1 MERHKTLAHVLASLT
16 ILVWGTTFIATK
28 ILLETFAPLEIL
40 LIRFVM
46 GFLGLTIYDLIA
58 NRGKRPPFNIR
69 QELLFAAA
77 GLTGVVI
84 YYLLENVALTM
95 TSASNV
101 GIIVSVAPL
110 TTAILG
116 LFFLKEEK
124 FRINLIIGFLIAF
137 LGVALVMFNGKIEF
151 ELSLKGDLLSLL
163 ATVWWAI
170 YSILLR
176 KIDTK
181 SYRVATYTKKIF
193 FYGLVWMIPIAL
205 FSGFSVNRSDFTPL
219 NTTLLLFLGL
229 GASASCFVSWN
240 FAVNALGVY
249 KTSGYIYLT
258 PLITLFTA
266 ALVLKEPITWM
277 ALGGCLLIFVG
288 LYLSKRNGDIPDKL
302 AS

>member
-101 GIIVSVAPL
+101 GIIVSVAPPNHRHL
-110 TTAILG
+110 
-116 LFFLKEEK
+116 
-124 FRINLIIGFLIAF
+124 RP
-137 LGVALVMFNGKIEF
+137 
-151 ELSLKGDLLSLL
+151 LLPQRGE
-163 ATVWWAI
+163 V
-170 YSILLR
+170 
-176 KIDTK
+176 
-181 SYRVATYTKKIF
+181 
-193 FYGLVWMIPIAL
+193 
-205 FSGFSVNRSDFTPL
+205 
-219 NTTLLLFLGL
+219 
-229 GASASCFVSWN
+229 
-240 FAVNALGVY
+240 
-249 KTSGYIYLT
+249 
-258 PLITLFTA
+258 
-266 ALVLKEPITWM
+266 
-277 ALGGCLLIFVG
+277 
-288 LYLSKRNGDIPDKL
+288 
-302 AS
+302 